1 MDISTLA
8 LPEAIE
14 AVNALDTKEAL
25 HEIANSLVPPVPY
38 SGNTGIPTL
47 KTNIIAAL
55 NDAEP
60 AEVPEAPVETP
71 PAPARPSVED
81 MLNAEPEEEI
91 QIAVRPKASGH
102 SIEEMLKMDPK
113 TIEDPNL
120 RRKVIRLKALKL
132 VRVRIT
138 NLDPSDA
145 ALESGLFTVVNKYI
159 GKASRVVPYDVDW
172 HVEQILLNQIKNQ
185 QFALRKERKGGQIG
199 VKQYDTKLVKKFSI
213 EYLDD
218 LTPAEKDALA
228 RSQEARQAIDHSN

>member
-1 MDISTLA
+1 MDIKTLA

-25 HEIANSLVPPVPY
+25 HEVANSMDPAVPY

-55 NDAEP
+55 NDAAPADEP
-60 AEVPEAPVETP
+60 EETIEEAPAP
-71 PAPARPSVED
+71 PRPSVQD
-81 MLNAEPEEEI
+81 MLEGGADEEI

-102 SIEEMLKMDPK
+102 SVEEMLKMDPK
-113 TIEDPNL
+113 EIEDPNL

-159 GKASRVVPYDVDW
+159 GKASRVIPYDVDW
-172 HVEQILLNQIKNQ
+172 HVEQILLNQLKTQ
-185 QFALRKERKGGQIG
+185 QFALRKEKKGGQIG

-213 EYLDD
+213 EYLPD
-218 LTPAEKDALA
+218 LTPEEKNALA